1 MIVIVMGTGRRAF
14 GLKKDG
20 SQFPLHL
27 SVSELKENG
36 EHLFT
41 GICRDLTEE
50 VRIEEEHQAEQD
62 AKQKEL
68 ELMLSQLDV
77 AKQQADN
84 LLSQMLP
91 PSVSAQLMAGQ
102 KVAPQS
108 FQCAS
113 VFFLDVVGFTT
124 ISAVR
129 LLN

>member
-1 MIVIVMGTGRRAF
+1 M
-14 GLKKDG
+14 KKDG
-20 SQFPLHL
+20 REFPLHL
-27 SVSELKENG
+27 SISEVKENG

-50 VRIEEEHQAEQD
+50 IRIEEEHQAAQD
-62 AKQKEL
+62 AKQHEL
-68 ELMLSQLDV
+68 EVMLAQLDV

-91 PSVSAQLMAGQ
+91 PSVSAQLMEGK

-108 FQCAS
+108 FKCAS

-129 LLN
+129 VLIDHYYIHFLFPV